1 MKRRTAMLL
10 ALGLLLSVALT
21 GCQGGVTTQKAETL
35 AGVTVGSDTYPP
47 FVYMDE
53 NGDPTGIDVEI
64 GREAFRRMGYDAVF
78 TTIDWEK
85 KDALLASGEIDCV
98 WGCYSMSGRE
108 SKYQWAGPYMV
119 SRQVVAVSADSGIQ
133 DFAGLAGK
141 TIAVQ
146 STGKPEEILLG
157 KQLPDMPALG
167 DVLSLEDRSV
177 QYASLDCGYVDA
189 IAAHETAILQYMKD
203 FDAHFRILPEPLLV
217 TGIGVAFSLTDQRGL
232 AQQLDDTL
240 AEMRADGTMKEIVGR
255 YLENPDSYLEV
266 DGLDG

>member
-1 MKRRTAMLL
+1 MKRMTAMLL

-21 GCQGGVTTQKAETL
+21 GCQGGVTTPETEAL
-35 AGVTVGSDTYPP
+35 ARVTVGSDTYPP

-64 GREAFRRMGYDAVF
+64 GREAFRRMGYEAVF
-78 TTIDWEK
+78 TTINWEQ

-108 SKYQWAGPYMV
+108 DRYQWAGPYMV
-119 SRQVVAVSADSGIQ
+119 SRQVVAVNADSGIE

-146 STGKPEEILLG
+146 STGKPEELLLG
-157 KQLPDMPALG
+157 KKLPDMPALG
-167 DVLSLEDRSV
+167 VAFSLEDR
-177 QYASLDCGYVDA
+177 
-189 IAAHETAILQYMKD
+189 
-203 FDAHFRILPEPLLV
+203 
-217 TGIGVAFSLTDQRGL
+217 RGL